1 MLMCASALISR
12 CSHTLRG
19 KANVVPISPSPL
31 LNRILAALPLCDQ
44 DALFPSLECVTL
56 PAGWVV
62 CESGS
67 DFDGLYFP
75 TTGIVSLL
83 HVMENGSAAETAV
96 IGNDGMVGISLFMGG
111 ESTTSR
117 AVVQHAGH
125 AYRLK
130 ARALRAEFALGGRL
144 QYLAL
149 RYAQS
154 LLTQM
159 SQTTV
164 CNRHHRLDQQLCRWL
179 LLRLDLLADEAVL
192 MTQEQIAN
200 TLGVRREAV
209 TEAAGRLQH
218 EGLISYSRGRI
229 SLLDRAGLE
238 RRVCEC
244 YGVVKQE
251 CQRLLPA

>member
-1 MLMCASALISR
+1 MAGRSD
-12 CSHTLRG
+12 TLRG
-19 KANVVPISPSPL
+19 KANAVPTFPSPL
-31 LNRILAALPLCDQ
+31 LNRILASLPPRDQ
-44 DALFPSLECVTL
+44 GALFPSLEPVTL
-56 PAGWVV
+56 PVGWVV

-83 HVMENGSAAETAV
+83 HMMENGSAAETAV

-111 ESTTSR
+111 QSTTSR
-117 AVVQHAGH
+117 AIVQHVGQ

-130 ARALRAEFALGGRL
+130 APVLRAEFALGGRL

-179 LLRLDLLADEAVL
+179 LLRLDLLSDQEVL
-192 MTQEQIAN
+192 MSQEQIAN

-209 TEAAGRLQH
+209 SEAAGRLQS

-229 SLLDRAGLE
+229 SLLDRVGLE
-238 RRVCEC
+238 QRVCEC
-244 YGVVKQE
+244 YDVVRQE
-251 CQRLLPA
+251 YQRLLPGLI

>member
-1 MLMCASALISR
+1 M
-12 CSHTLRG
+12 
-19 KANVVPISPSPL
+19 PIIPDPL
-31 LNRILAALPLCDQ
+31 QNRILAALAPLEQ
-44 DALFPSLECVTL
+44 ASLLPMLEPVAM

-62 CESGS
+62 CEPGS

-75 TTGIVSLL
+75 TSGIVSTLY
-83 HVMENGSAAETAV
+83 VMENGSAAETAV
-96 IGNDGMVGISLFMGG
+96 IGNDGMVGVSLFMGG
-111 ESTTSR
+111 QSTTSR
-117 AVVQHAGH
+117 AIVQHAGH
-125 AYRLK
+125 AYRL
-130 ARALRAEFALGGRL
+130 RAHALKAEFALGGTL

-159 SQTTV
+159 AQTTV

-179 LLRLDLLADEAVL
+179 LLRLDLLPDQTLL

-209 TEAAGRLQH
+209 TEAAGRLQS

-238 RRVCEC
+238 QRVCEC
-244 YGVVKQE
+244 YAVVQQE
-251 CQRLLPA
+251 YRRLLPA

>member
-1 MLMCASALISR
+1 M
-12 CSHTLRG
+12 
-19 KANVVPISPSPL
+19 PS
-31 LNRILAALPLCDQ
+31 
-44 DALFPSLECVTL
+44 
-56 PAGWVV
+56 GWTV

-75 TTGIVSLL
+75 TSGVVSLL
-83 HVMENGSAAETAV
+83 YVMENGSAAETAV
-96 IGNDGMVGISLFMGG
+96 IGNDGMIGISLFMGG
-111 ESTTSR
+111 QSTTSR
-117 AVVQHAGH
+117 AIVQHAGH
-125 AYRLK
+125 AYRL
-130 ARALRAEFALGGRL
+130 RASAFKAEFALGGRL

-159 SQTTV
+159 AQTTV

-179 LLRLDLLADEAVL
+179 LLRLDLLADQDVL

-218 EGLISYSRGRI
+218 AGLIRYSRGHI
-229 SLLDRAGLE
+229 SLLDRVGLE
-238 RRVCEC
+238 QRVCEC
-244 YGVVKQE
+244 YGVVRQE
-251 CQRLLPA
+251 YQRLLPT

>member
-1 MLMCASALISR
+1 MAGRSD
-12 CSHTLRG
+12 TPRG
-19 KANVVPISPSPL
+19 KANAVPIAPDPL
-31 LNRILAALPLCDQ
+31 QNRILAALAPLEQ
-44 DALFPSLECVTL
+44 ASLFPMLELVAM

-62 CESGS
+62 CEPGS

-75 TTGIVSLL
+75 TSGIISTLY
-83 HVMENGSAAETAV
+83 VMENGSAAETAV

-111 ESTTSR
+111 QSTTSR
-117 AVVQHAGH
+117 AIVQHAGH

-130 ARALRAEFALGGRL
+130 AHALRAEFSLGGNL

-159 SQTTV
+159 AQTTV

-179 LLRLDLLADEAVL
+179 LLRLDLLADQAVL

-209 TEAAGRLQH
+209 TEAAGRLQS

-238 RRVCEC
+238 QRVCEC
-244 YGVVKQE
+244 YGVVQQE
-251 CQRLLPA
+251 YRRLLPA

>member
-1 MLMCASALISR
+1 M
-12 CSHTLRG
+12 
-19 KANVVPISPSPL
+19 
-31 LNRILAALPLCDQ
+31 
-44 DALFPSLECVTL
+44 

-62 CESGS
+62 CEPGS

-75 TTGIVSLL
+75 TSGIVSTLY
-83 HVMENGSAAETAV
+83 VMENGSAAETAV
-96 IGNDGMVGISLFMGG
+96 IGNDGMVGVSLFMGG
-111 ESTTSR
+111 QSTTSR
-117 AVVQHAGH
+117 AIVQHAGH
-125 AYRLK
+125 AYRL
-130 ARALRAEFALGGRL
+130 RAHALKAEFALGGTL

-159 SQTTV
+159 AQTTV

-179 LLRLDLLADEAVL
+179 LLRLDLLPDQTLL

-209 TEAAGRLQH
+209 TEAAGRLQS

-238 RRVCEC
+238 QRVCEC
-244 YGVVKQE
+244 YAVVQQE
-251 CQRLLPA
+251 YRRLLPA

>member
-1 MLMCASALISR
+1 MP
-12 CSHTLRG
+12 TPP
-19 KANVVPISPSPL
+19 NPL
-31 LNRILAALPLCDQ
+31 QNRILAALTPADQ
-44 DALFPSLECVTL
+44 AALFPHLEPL
-56 PAGWVV
+56 RMPAGWMM

-75 TTGIVSLL
+75 SSGIVSLL
-83 HVMENGSAAETAV
+83 YVMDNGRAAETAV

-111 ESTTSR
+111 QSTASR
-117 AVVQHAGH
+117 AIVQHAGH

-130 ARALRAEFALGGRL
+130 ASALTTGFVLGIGL

-154 LLTQM
+154 LLTQV

-164 CNRHHRLDQQLCRWL
+164 CNRHHRLEQQLCRLL
-179 LLRLDLLADEAVL
+179 LLRLDLLWDEDVL

-209 TEAAGRLQH
+209 TEVAGRLQH
-218 EGLISYSRGRI
+218 EGLIRYNRGRI

-238 RRVCEC
+238 LRVCKC
-244 YGVVKQE
+244 YAVVRQE
-251 CQRLLPA
+251 HQRLLPA